1 MFNTDQVPVGNIPR
15 SLTIYAK
22 GENTRLCRPGDHVG
36 VTGVF
41 LPLMKTGFSQ
51 LAQGLLS
58 DTFVEAH
65 VSSVVEQNLK
75 FY

>member
-1 MFNTDQVPVGNIPR
+1 MPVGNIPR

-22 GENTRLCRPGDHVG
+22 GENTRICRPGDHIA

-41 LPLMKTGFSQ
+41 LPLLKSGYRQMQ
-51 LAQGLLS
+51 QGLLS

-65 VSSVVEQNLK
+65 VS
-75 FY
+75 